1 MTVRVTHVIQAFSRG
16 GAGRALLSLA
26 DRTGTI
32 VSLGP
37 ADPLMRARAEAAGAT
52 VVEGAGRLPALDA
65 TDAVLV
71 HFWNTPELYEFLRG
85 GLPPVRLAVWAHVA
99 GNSPPQV
106 VTREV
111 VALADAFAATAPGT
125 ASLPVF
131 AGPPPV
137 IPAAPD
143 PSRLV
148 GAEPRPHTGFNVG
161 YVGTLDFAK
170 LHPRFA
176 ELCSAV
182 DIADARFIV
191 CGTGEASATLAAQ
204 VDGRVE
210 LRGYVEEIGP
220 VLAECD
226 VFGYPLAPGNYA
238 TSDLALQ
245 EAMAAGVPPV
255 VLAHG
260 EPHGLVEHGVTGLV
274 ARDEAEYARAI
285 EYLYANPGERLRLGE
300 NARARAR
307 LRGPADVAREWGA
320 LFTELLERPKVARPA
335 RALTGAQAFVESLG
349 GTAPEF
355 AASLAAVTEEE
366 ALEAEARIAA
376 APPVLTSAAGGGILH
391 YRRHYPND
399 GHLRLWAGLVLE
411 AAGKHVLAV
420 GELVRARE
428 LGCDAPRVSRYLAR
442 AAEEVGATEMARA
455 R

>member
-1 MTVRVTHVIQAFSRG
+1 VTARVTHVIQAFSRG

-26 DRTGTI
+26 AGMDTI
-32 VSLGP
+32 VSLG
-37 ADPLMRARAEAAGAT
+37 AIDPLMRARAEAAGAT
-52 VVEGAGRLPALDA
+52 VLDGAGRVPALDA
-65 TDAVLV
+65 TDVVLV

-111 VALADAFAATAPGT
+111 VGLADVFAVTATAT

-137 IPAAPD
+137 IRPAPD
-143 PSRLV
+143 PSRLA
-148 GAEPRPHTGFNVG
+148 GAEPRSHTGFNVG

-191 CGTGEASATLAAQ
+191 CGAGQAAATLAAQ

-220 VLAECD
+220 ALAEFD

-245 EAMAAGVPPV
+245 EAMAAGIPPV

-260 EPHGLVEHGVTGLV
+260 EAHRLVEHEVTGLV
-274 ARDEAEYARAI
+274 ARDEGEYARLL
-285 EYLYANPGERLRLGE
+285 EYRYANPGERLRLGE
-300 NARARAR
+300 NARARAG
-307 LRGPADVAREWGA
+307 LRGPADVAREWA
-320 LFTELLERPKVARPA
+320 TLFTELLERPKLPRPT
-335 RALTGAQAFVESLG
+335 RTLTGAHAFVESLG
-349 GTAPEF
+349 DTAPEF

-366 ALEAEARIAA
+366 GLEAEARIAA

-399 GHLRLWAGLVLE
+399 GHLRLWAGLALE
-411 AAGKHVLAV
+411 TAGKHVLAV
-420 GELVRARE
+420 GELARARE

-442 AAEEVGATEMARA
+442 AAAEVGATEVARA

>member
-1 MTVRVTHVIQAFSRG
+1 MSVCITHVIQAFSRG
-16 GAGRALLSLA
+16 GAGRALLSLV
-26 DRTGTI
+26 DGTGTI
-32 VSLGP
+32 VSLTS

-52 VVEGAGRLPALDA
+52 VLEGRGHMPGLGAA
-65 TDAVLV
+65 DAVLV
-71 HFWNTPELYEFLRG
+71 HFWNTPELYELLRG

-106 VTREV
+106 VTHELV
-111 VALADAFAATAPGT
+111 GLADAFAVTAAGT

-143 PSRLV
+143 PARLA
-148 GAEPRPHTGFNVG
+148 GAEPRPHTTFNVG
-161 YVGTLDFAK
+161 YVGTLDYAK

-176 ELCSAV
+176 ELCAAV

-191 CGTGEASATLAAQ
+191 CGAGEAAATLAAQ
-204 VDGRVE
+204 VDGRIE

-220 VLAECD
+220 VLAELD

-245 EAMAAGVPPV
+245 EAMAAGVPAV

-260 EPHGLVEHGVTGLV
+260 EPHALVEHGVTGLV
-274 ARDEAEYARAI
+274 ARDEAEYPRAI
-285 EYLYANPGERLRLGE
+285 EYLQANPGERLRLGE
-300 NARARAR
+300 NARARGH
-307 LRGPADVAREWGA
+307 LRGPADAAREWTA
-320 LFTELLERPKVARPA
+320 LFTELLERPKVPRPA
-335 RALTGAQAFVESLG
+335 RPLTGAQAFVESLG

-355 AASLAAVTEEE
+355 AAGLAAVTEEE
-366 ALEAEARIAA
+366 ALEAEAQIAA
-376 APPVLTSAAGGGILH
+376 APPVLASAVGGGILH

-442 AAEEVGATEMARA
+442 AAEAVGAMEVART